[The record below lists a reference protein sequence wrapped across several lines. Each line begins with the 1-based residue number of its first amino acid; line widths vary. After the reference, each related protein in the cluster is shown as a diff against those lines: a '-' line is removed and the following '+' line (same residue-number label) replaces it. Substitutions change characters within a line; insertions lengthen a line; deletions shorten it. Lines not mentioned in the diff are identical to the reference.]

1 MTVRKY
7 SSRSQQT
14 TLASSLSAGATTMLV
29 GSGAALMGGKTPL
42 SSETY
47 TVVIDPDTA
56 LEEIVDVSNY
66 STGNTLAITRARDG
80 SSDVAHS
87 AGAVVRHMVI
97 GRDLQEANNHS
108 VAPTGVHGI
117 TGAVVGTTDAQTL
130 SGKTLTTPTIASFTN
145 ATHDHSN
152 AAGGGTLGSG
162 VITSTMIANDTIVNA
177 DINSSAQI
185 AYSKLNL
192 TNSVVNADI
201 NASAAIALSK
211 LATDPLARANHTGTQ
226 LASTISD
233 FDTQVRTNR
242 LDQMAAPI
250 ANVALNSQKI
260 TGLATPT
267 VSTDAATKDYVD
279 TQVTNLVD
287 AAPGALDTLNE
298 LAAALGDDANFSTTI
313 TNSLATKLSLSGGTM
328 TGAIAMGTSK
338 ITGLGTPTVSTD
350 AATKAYVDGVAI
362 APSNL
367 TGPITSVGSATAIAA
382 QTGTGTTFVMQAS
395 PTLTTPTLG
404 VATATSINGTS
415 IPSSKTLVA
424 TDSTQ
429 YVVPS
434 QTGNA
439 GKFLTTDGTASSWDS
454 AVTPTGSQTLTNK
467 TLTSPVLG
475 GTTTTASGN
484 LVVEPATFILEVK
497 GGGATVGQI
506 QLNCPVNSHGQK
518 IASQPHAQEASNTL
532 TLPGGNTIGNND
544 AILVSDTGTQTLTNK
559 TINGSSNTITNVSLT
574 SGVTGTLPIANGG
587 TGQTTASNAINALVP
602 SQASNS
608 GKYLTTDGSAV
619 SWGTVDALPNQ
630 AGNSGKYLT
639 TNGTSASWASIT
651 TDPTPT
657 VFLLM
662 GA

>member
-439 GKFLTTDGTASSWDS
+439 GKFLTTDGTTSSWDS